1 MFGRSILALTVLT
14 GAAMG
19 FPAAVGDAPVTG
31 ATPAASDVVRGRTIA
46 FTCPNI
52 SENDRYQVVMYP
64 GQDDTSSG
72 VGGVVAT
79 ERSITRGV
87 VRVRVPDIPELEGHV
102 VRVKVFYM
110 DDKDGK
116 HVCDAGRIRL
126 L

>member
-1 MFGRSILALTVLT
+1 MFGRSIFALTVLT
-14 GAAMG
+14 GTAMA
-19 FPAAVGDAPVTG
+19 FPAAVGDPPATG
-31 ATPAASDVVRGRTIA
+31 AMPAASDVARGRAIE
-46 FTCPNI
+46 FSCPNI
-52 SENDRYQVVMYP
+52 AETDRYQVVMYP

-72 VGGVVAT
+72 VAGVVAT
-79 ERSITRGV
+79 ERNISHGV
-87 VRVRVPDIPELEGHV
+87 VRVRVPDIPELQGHV